1 MNLTSFFHPKSIAV
15 VGVSETAEKV
25 GTITFQNIIES
36 GYKGKLFAVNPS
48 HGGEKLYGHDCFE
61 KVSDIPGSLDL
72 VVIVIPAKFV
82 SGVIDDSVQNKS
94 KNVVVIS
101 AGFSEVGN
109 TDQEKEIAEKCRKA
123 GINLLG
129 PNCLGVIFPYANL
142 NASFAD
148 GFPDKGN
155 IAFLSQSGAFCTAIL
170 DWAQQ
175 KGIGFSHFI
184 SLGNKADLSEVE
196 LLAALAKDSK
206 AEIIALYLESL
217 RDGRKLLDQI
227 RQVVGNKPI
236 VILEPGKSEKASE
249 SALSHTGSMA
259 PNYRVLQS
267 AFRNSGA
274 VQVQSM
280 REMFGI
286 LELLSFAPKKR
297 HGNKV
302 AVLTNA
308 GGVGVITTDL
318 IDGSGLELVELAPET
333 ISKLKKVLPDE
344 AALHNPVDIIGD
356 ARADRYEVA
365 LKILLE
371 VPEIDQILVLLTPQR
386 TTEISETAAVIQK
399 YFHKTDKCLIASFVG
414 GKRTA
419 EGEKILEA
427 AKIPVFDFPS
437 DAVQVMGLLAKR
449 KREVKSGKCRGNP
462 LWLPREESKGGN
474 QETEGLKICD
484 DAGKQCLASSC
495 LLSAEKMKTIIEVYE
510 FDVPKS
516 DVFESESVADKFAK
530 QFFPKS
536 VVMKITSPGAIHK
549 TEMKGVF
556 LNINSSGKFQH
567 AWDSLEKSIR
577 FYELKQARIQV
588 QEQIDG
594 GVQVIVGVKT
604 DPTFGKVLL
613 FGTGGIYTEIFAD
626 NAVRIVPVGDLD
638 NFINETKIARI
649 LRGARGKEMD
659 INGLKEVLEKVQ
671 RLVLDFPE
679 IDAVDINPVIV
690 TEERAVCVDF
700 KLLL

>member
-1 MNLTSFFHPKSIAV
+1 MNLASFFSPQSIAV
-15 VGVSETAEKV
+15 VGVSDNPEKV
-25 GTITFQNIIES
+25 GAITFQNIIES
-36 GYKGKLFAVNPS
+36 GYQGKLFAVNPS
-48 HGGEKLYGHDCFE
+48 HGGEQLYDHACMA
-61 KVSDIPGSLDL
+61 KISDISIPLDL
-72 VVIVIPAKFV
+72 VVIVVPAKFV
-82 SGVIDDSVQNKS
+82 SAVIEECIQNKT
-94 KNVVVIS
+94 KNIVVIS

-109 TDQEKEIAEKCRKA
+109 GVLEKEIADKCKSA

-129 PNCLGVIFPYANL
+129 PNCLGVIFPHAKL

-148 GFPDKGN
+148 GFPEKGN

-196 LLAALAKDSK
+196 LLEALANDPK

-227 RQVVGNKPI
+227 CHIVDKKPVI
-236 VILEPGKSEKASE
+236 ILEPGKSKKASE

-267 AFRNSGA
+267 AFRNTGA

-286 LELLSFAPKKR
+286 LELLSFAREKR
-297 HGNKV
+297 HGNKI

-318 IDGSGLELVELAPET
+318 IDGSGLQLADLSAGS
-333 ISKLKKVLPDE
+333 ISKLQKVLPQE
-344 AALHNPVDIIGD
+344 AALHNPIDIIGD
-356 ARADRYEVA
+356 ARADRYEAA

-371 VPEIDQILVLLTPQR
+371 EKDIDQILILLTPQR
-386 TTEISETAAVIQK
+386 TTEIAETARVIQK
-399 YFHKTDKCLIASFVG
+399 YFNKTDKCLVASFVG
-414 GKRTA
+414 GKRTE
-419 EGEKILEA
+419 EGERILEA

-449 KREVKSGKCRGNP
+449 KQRLECQLSVGKGRPDEKVRTYITQAQKRNEKI
-462 LWLPREESKGGN
+462 LDA
-474 QETEGLKICD
+474 ETIQIIADEYGFEIPQGD
-484 DAGKQCLASSC
+484 TF
-495 LLSAEKMKTIIEVYE
+495 KTKDIGQ
-510 FDVPKS
+510 
-516 DVFESESVADKFAK
+516 KFAYK
-530 QFFPKS
+530 FFPKS

-556 LNINSSGKFQH
+556 LNINSKEKFEH
-567 AWDSLEKSIR
+567 AWNSLEASIQL
-577 FYELKQARIQV
+577 YHLEHAKIQI
-588 QEQIDG
+588 QEQVED

-613 FGTGGIYTEIFAD
+613 FGTGGIYTEVFAD
-626 NAVRIVPVGDLD
+626 NALRVMPVGDIEGLID
-638 NFINETKIARI
+638 ETLISKV
-649 LRGARGKEMD
+649 LRGARGQQMD
-659 INGLKEVLEKVQ
+659 IRGLVDILEKVQ
-671 RLVLDFPE
+671 RLVMDFPE
-679 IDAVDINPVIV
+679 IDAVDMNPVIV
-690 TEERAVCVDF
+690 TEKRAVCVDF
-700 KLLL
+700 KVLL